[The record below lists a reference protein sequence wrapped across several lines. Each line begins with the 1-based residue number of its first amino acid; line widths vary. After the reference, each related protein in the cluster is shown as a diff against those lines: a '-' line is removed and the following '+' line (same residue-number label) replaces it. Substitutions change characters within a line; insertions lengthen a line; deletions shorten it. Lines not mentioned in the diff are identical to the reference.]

1 MLDNEGREVEM
12 PPVEWGEHLIEYLF
26 EFGPTVAAGMGSG
39 PVSAGE
45 IESWSRLLGIELSGW
60 EARLLLRL
68 SREYLSE
75 SHKATKQDCPAPW
88 QPEDY
93 QPEKALA
100 AIEQRN
106 AFRNLAKL

>member
-1 MLDNEGREVEM
+1 MLDKEGREIEM
-12 PPVEWGEHLIEYLF
+12 PPIEWGEYLVAYLF
-26 EFGPTVAAGMGSG
+26 EFGPTVAAGMGSA

-45 IESWSRLLGIELSGW
+45 IESWSRLLGIELGGW

-68 SREYLSE
+68 SREYLAEASN
-75 SHKATKQDCPAPW
+75 ATKQDCLAPW
-88 QPEDY
+88 QPETY
-93 QPEKALA
+93 QPDKALA